1 MTESDLMLL
10 PVCRKLAGT
19 EPGQQRSPSHAS
31 PPSYRAPA
39 LTAPPAATSAAPP
52 AVGSATAL
60 AGSLQETMGVNST
73 GAAHTYVPTSASP
86 GTDASVGGNAAAT
99 FNLTVAALQQVVNA
113 LIAAP
118 RVQMSEA
125 GSVASAAASPSPA
138 GMGQRLAGAT
148 VLPRTAATEA
158 GHGVP
163 VLQHVAGGQAVQRQ
177 RVTCPPDSTSS
188 PSQHSR
194 AAPPL
199 PQHVPA
205 AIAPDAAAQQQQQ
218 QHNRALRHQ
227 VPAAR
232 PMGQQQQSSAS
243 SAPFRGRT
251 ITTESGNGMAFSP
264 PLRRAADSPQ
274 DKACSRLVSG
284 NGMAFPLP
292 STLQQPQRQQPSRH
306 AVGPAASKD
315 CQIRQP
321 LAGSDDIEQPADAL
335 PLAPAAERSPRPT
348 GASGC
353 SEGWFSAV
361 HDMPGASSRR
371 TTLSSTGSSQQQE
384 GPVPAPACL
393 DSPAASPPVSPKAQE
408 RDTSGGSA
416 CLGPSLPWEQLK
428 QLGHVQVVAHW
439 WEKPQRQ
446 HASSGGISTVSAPVS
461 KGGAPRAGWEE
472 EQEEV
477 LVEGGCGVRGQGIEA
492 EASSGGE
499 SGITTSSAPRITEG
513 SHEGE
518 DEDEDEGE
526 MLHGVEGAGRDRR
539 ATDCS
544 AFSGITSS
552 SSPRGAALGT
562 HMAVHTG
569 RAEGQEE
576 PDLPLGA
583 LLPAPLVDSAVQ
595 TGPEAQLRRQ
605 TACSGITDTSCPHEG
620 EDMQASGGVDMEG
633 LYDGEGSDGCRSDDG
648 SGTAAEGGELLH
660 WAGGCA
666 LPRVGSAASNVS
678 GITATSLPD
687 VVGEEEAGG
696 DYSPGAGG
704 TEFGDF
710 CSPPSLAIATASD
723 QGVDDALQGMADAPG
738 HLPRSAQLRTEVAT
752 EGKGAV
758 MGDALRV
765 GSVSAAGVL
774 YTSPQ
779 PEGHLGQ
786 RSAGVDAS
794 VHDVSPDGGMGDGG
808 EARARSVRAVSGNG
822 MASSP
827 PQHGQEADRAG
838 KQGVSSPG
846 LLVVGRE
853 SIPSGNGMAFSP
865 PQHGHS
871 VQEADSAGEQTASSL
886 GLLGRESLPSGNGM
900 AFIPPHQLGAEAGTQ
915 VLLGTR
921 STHSRALSAASGNGM
936 AFAHPNQLGKQE
948 VSRVL
953 LGEGS
958 TCSRAASG
966 NGMASA
972 PPQSYSA
979 GSAQPTPDS
988 SVGGSVVSGAPD
1000 HQLSQHTYG
1009 HVRRVA
1015 IGTDVSASG
1024 SAANAPT
1031 RSLSQVSAAV
1041 SAAEAEQFDQGD
1053 YIERPSA
1060 SCASTQ
1066 VSEAGTAGNA
1076 ALQVSSK
1083 RRAPLASRA
1092 SSAATPHEAGP
1103 CHPQPLVSQS
1113 GSCIGLVTVSQRHS
1127 AVSVACSVTS
1137 VTHNAPV
1144 SHGGYEA
1151 DCSDAGSLASSVTA
1165 ASCPRPTGPPSHP
1178 GSGISCG
1185 SAGDRTAGGYSSV
1198 RHLSSASSFCAT
1210 SLASLSQGLTPALS
1224 EAGASDQLAPLP
1236 RQIEF
1241 PEALAAGGGG
1251 GGAAVTDGGVLTR
1264 YAIVSPHVK
1273 ASSWAGEAPQ
1283 VSRQGLGTCRVCKQ
1297 ATALPVEAR
1306 QIHEGLRV
1314 GSIRVC
1320 IGCCCTS

>member
-1 MTESDLMLL
+1 M
-10 PVCRKLAGT
+10 
-19 EPGQQRSPSHAS
+19 
-31 PPSYRAPA
+31 
-39 LTAPPAATSAAPP
+39 
-52 AVGSATAL
+52 
-60 AGSLQETMGVNST
+60 NST

-86 GTDASVGGNAAAT
+86 GTDASGGGDAAAT

-125 GSVASAAASPSPA
+125 GSVAAAAASHSPA
-138 GMGQRLAGAT
+138 GMGQRLAAAT

-158 GHGVP
+158 GLGVP
-163 VLQHVAGGQAVQRQ
+163 VLQHVERGQVAQRQ
-177 RVTCPPDSTSS
+177 LVTCPSGSTSR
-188 PSQHSR
+188 PSQQAT

-199 PQHVPA
+199 PQHVPTA
-205 AIAPDAAAQQQQQ
+205 LAPDTAVQQQQQQ
-218 QHNRALRHQ
+218 QHSRTLRHQ
-227 VPAAR
+227 GPAAR
-232 PMGQQQQSSAS
+232 SMRQQQQPCAPSATS
-243 SAPFRGRT
+243 RGRT

-264 PLRRAADSPQ
+264 PLRRAADSTQ
-274 DKACSRLVSG
+274 DKARSRLVSG

-292 STLQQPQRQQPSRH
+292 STLQQPHRKQPTRH
-306 AVGPAASKD
+306 AAGLAASKD
-315 CQIRQP
+315 RQIHQP
-321 LAGSDDIEQPADAL
+321 LAGSDDIEQPADAP

-371 TTLSSTGSSQQQE
+371 STLSSLGSSQQQE
-384 GPVPAPACL
+384 APAGL
-393 DSPAASPPVSPKAQE
+393 DSLAASPPVSPKAQG
-408 RDTSGGSA
+408 RDTSGGDA

-446 HASSGGISTVSAPVS
+446 HASSGGISAASAPVS

-472 EQEEV
+472 EEV
-477 LVEGGCGVRGQGIEA
+477 MMEGGCGARGQGIGA
-492 EASSGGE
+492 EASSGDE

-518 DEDEDEGE
+518 DEDEDEGGL
-526 MLHGVEGAGRDRR
+526 LHGVEGAGSDRR

-562 HMAVHTG
+562 LTAVHAG
-569 RAEGQEE
+569 RAEGRDEEEQEE

-620 EDMQASGGVDMEG
+620 EDMQASGGGVDMEG

-696 DYSPGAGG
+696 DYSPGACG
-704 TEFGDF
+704 TEFGDI
-710 CSPPSLAIATASD
+710 CNPPSPAITTASEPGVED
-723 QGVDDALQGMADAPG
+723 VLQGVADAPG
-738 HLPRSAQLRTEVAT
+738 PLPRTAQLRSEVAT
-752 EGKGAV
+752 EDKCAV
-758 MGDALRV
+758 MGGALRV

-774 YTSPQ
+774 YTNPQ
-779 PEGHLGQ
+779 PGGHLGQ

-794 VHDVSPDGGMGDGG
+794 VQDTSPDGGMGDGG
-808 EARARSVRAVSGNG
+808 EARARSVCAVSGNG

-886 GLLGRESLPSGNGM
+886 GLLLGRESLPSGNGM
-900 AFIPPHQLGAEAGTQ
+900 AFNPPHQLGAEEGAQ
-915 VLLGTR
+915 VLLGTG
-921 STHSRALSAASGNGM
+921 STRCRALSAASGNGM
-936 AFAHPNQLGKQE
+936 AFVHPNQLGEQE
-948 VSRVL
+948 LSRVL

-966 NGMASA
+966 NGMALA
-972 PPQSYSA
+972 PSQGFSP

-1015 IGTDVSASG
+1015 IGTDLSASG

-1041 SAAEAEQFDQGD
+1041 STAEAGQHEQGG
-1053 YIERPSA
+1053 YIWRPSA
-1060 SCASTQ
+1060 SCTSTE
-1066 VSEAGTAGNA
+1066 VSEAGTARNA
-1076 ALQVSSK
+1076 GSQVFGT
-1083 RRAPLASRA
+1083 RRASSASRA
-1092 SSAATPHEAGP
+1092 SSAATSQDAAP
-1103 CHPQPLVSQS
+1103 CHPDPFISQAGSCVDLVS
-1113 GSCIGLVTVSQRHS
+1113 VSQRQS
-1127 AVSVACSVTS
+1127 VVSVACSVTS
-1137 VTHNAPV
+1137 VTRNTPV

-1151 DCSDAGSLASSVTA
+1151 DYSDAGSVTA

-1198 RHLSSASSFCAT
+1198 RHLSAASSFCAT
-1210 SLASLSQGLTPALS
+1210 SPSRGVTPALS

-1236 RQIEF
+1236 HQGSP

-1251 GGAAVTDGGVLTR
+1251 VAVTDGGVLTR
-1264 YAIVSPHVK
+1264 HAVVSPHVK

-1283 VSRQGLGTCRVCKQ
+1283 VSSQGPRVLGHQVFILVCLLSSYPGWIPK
-1297 ATALPVEAR
+1297 R
-1306 QIHEGLRV
+1306 RH
-1314 GSIRVC
+1314 SK
-1320 IGCCCTS
+1320 